1 MNVTVTN
8 SFARFGINHLSASQ
22 LNLWRGAPGLYL
34 LRYIAK
40 IKDSGNPAM
49 WRGSAVEN
57 GLAALLR
64 GQKLPVATEVS
75 HQAFALNAKDYA
87 EQDGDLTTERELI
100 SPMLTECLKWQP
112 PSDLNATQLK
122 VEYYFDPVPIPVIGY
137 LDFAFDGI
145 DVDLKTTKACPSSP
159 RADHVRQVSIYRAA
173 RNRAGG
179 LLYVTGK
186 RHAYFDVNDEAMN
199 DAIGDMQASA
209 LSLNNFLARCDT
221 REDALRSLPIDYDH
235 YAAPKIKIPLEEI
248 LLGG

>member
-1 MNVTVTN
+1 MNTTTSN
-8 SFARFGINHLSASQ
+8 SFARFGIGHLSASQ

-49 WRGSAVEN
+49 WRGTAVEN

-64 GQKLPVATEVS
+64 GQKLDVAS
-75 HQAFALNAKDYA
+75 DLAHQAFDLNANGYT
-87 EQDGDLTTERELI
+87 EEDGDLTAERDLI
-100 SPMLTECLKWQP
+100 KPMLGECLKWQP
-112 PSDLNATQLK
+112 PSELNATQLK
-122 VEYYFDPVPIPVIGY
+122 VEYWFDPVPIPVIGY
-137 LDFAFDGI
+137 LDFGFHEI
-145 DVDLKTTKACPSSP
+145 DIDLKTTKACPSQP

-186 RHAYFDVNDEAMN
+186 RHAYFDVNDDAMN
-199 DAIGDMQASA
+199 GALGDMHAAA
-209 LSLNNFLARCDT
+209 LSLNNFLARCET

-235 YAAPKIKIPLEEI
+235 YAAPKTKIPLEEI